1 MTSLSEKFNRFFGD
15 ILRTL
20 RERDCPNL
28 VTLITALSDLH
39 QVPEPT
45 IPNKTVSCNWL
56 DKAFD
61 NIPTDLKLL
70 GDGARIIADQACWTE
85 SQRNLP
91 GVFEEGYGYV
101 GLIGPEGQLRS
112 DEFRVGLLIQRPDT
126 YYPPHAH
133 DAEEFYFLLSGEP
146 KWRAGKRTFT
156 ASPGDLIHHAPRE
169 VHSMETMSDPALAIW
184 AWIGDLNG
192 DFWFPDDSSRCLS
205 SSKT

>member
-1 MTSLSEKFNRFFGD
+1 MTSLSEQFDRFLED
-15 ILRTL
+15 ILRAL
-20 RERDCPNL
+20 GERDCPNL
-28 VTLITALSDLH
+28 VTLMTALSDLN

-61 NIPTDLKLL
+61 NIPTDLILL
-70 GDGARIIADQACWTE
+70 GDSARIIADQACWKE

-91 GVFEEGYGYV
+91 GVFEEGYAYV

-146 KWRAGKRTFT
+146 KWRAGGRTFT
-156 ASPGDLIHHAPRE
+156 ANPGDLVHHAPSE
-169 VHSMETMSDPALAIW
+169 VHSMETINEPFLAIW
-184 AWIGDLNG
+184 SWIGDING
-192 DFWFPDDSSRCLS
+192 NFWFPDDPSRFTPLS
-205 SSKT
+205 ES

>member
-1 MTSLSEKFNRFFGD
+1 MTPLSEQFDRFFGD
-15 ILRTL
+15 ILRAL
-20 RERDCPNL
+20 GERDCPNL
-28 VTLITALSDLH
+28 VTLMTALSDLN

-70 GDGARIIADQACWTE
+70 GDSARIIADQACWKE

-91 GVFEEGYGYV
+91 GVFEEGYAYV
-101 GLIGPEGQLRS
+101 GLIDPEGQLRS

-146 KWRAGKRTFT
+146 EWRAGERTFT
-156 ASPGDLIHHAPRE
+156 ASPGDLIHHAPSE
-169 VHSMETMSDPALAIW
+169 VHSMETMDEPFLAIW
-184 AWIGDLNG
+184 AWVGDING
-192 DFWFPDDSSRCLS
+192 NFWFPDDPARCGITS
-205 SSKT
+205 ES

>member
-1 MTSLSEKFNRFFGD
+1 MIPLSDQFDRFFGD
-15 ILRTL
+15 ILFTL

-28 VTLITALSDLH
+28 VTLMTALSGLN
-39 QVPEPT
+39 QVPKPT

-61 NIPTDLKLL
+61 NIPTDLKFL
-70 GDGARIIADQACWTE
+70 GDSARIIADQAYWKE

-91 GVFEEGYGYV
+91 GVFEEGYAYV

-133 DAEEFYFLLSGEP
+133 DAEEFYFLLSGKP

-156 ASPGDLIHHAPRE
+156 ANPGDLIHHAPSE
-169 VHSMETMSDPALAIW
+169 VHSMETMNDPFLAIW
-184 AWIGDLNG
+184 SWIGDLNG
-192 DFWFPDDSSRCLS
+192 NFWFPDDPSRRLP
-205 SSKT
+205 SSKS